1 MANTKVQM
9 EKIMRLLCL
18 GIFMTVWL
26 TGTARAAEPEIPA
39 QAAIL
44 MEASTGKILYEK
56 NADDT
61 RYPASITKMMT
72 CLIALEEGNLSDTVT
87 ISPAAA
93 YQEDSPPEIAPG
105 DQISMDMLLSRMML
119 LSDNAA
125 AYAVA
130 EHMSGSA
137 DAFTVKMNNRMEA
150 IGGYNT
156 HFANPNGLPN
166 PNHYSTA
173 RDLLKLSAECM
184 MNPKFREIVSQK
196 TRTVNWM
203 DTYGQPKSELAENTN
218 ELLKS
223 YDGITGI
230 KTGWTR
236 AAGGCLAASAKRNNV
251 ELIAVVL
258 GAPDMDLR
266 FTAAEQLLDY
276 GFSRISDS
284 KCIVEKSRVE
294 KTLYVRDG
302 KEWWVTARPA
312 EDVYAPIIDGVQD
325 EGFYWKIEMPLV
337 IKASVAKGEKVGTLI
352 LFNNGQVVRQIPMLA
367 DADVDIGNQPI
378 SKFIGVLDDV
388 AKAIAG

>member
-1 MANTKVQM
+1 MVITKIQM
-9 EKIMRLLCL
+9 GKIMRLLCL
-18 GIFMTVWL
+18 GIFMAVWMS
-26 TGTARAAEPEIPA
+26 GSARAAEPEVPA

-44 MEASTGKILYEK
+44 MEASTGKVLYEK
-56 NADDT
+56 NADVT
-61 RYPASITKMMT
+61 RYPASLTKMMT
-72 CLIALEEGNLSDTVT
+72 CLIALEEGNLSDPVT

-93 YQEDSPPEIAPG
+93 NQEDSPEEIAAG

-130 EHMSGSA
+130 EHISGSA
-137 DAFTVKMNNRMEA
+137 GDFAVKMNRR
-150 IGGYNT
+150 IGTIGAHNT
-156 HFANPNGLPN
+156 HFANPNGLPDQT
-166 PNHYSTA
+166 HYSTA
-173 RDLLKLSAECM
+173 RDLLRLSAECM
-184 MNPKFREIVSQK
+184 KNPKFREIVSQK
-196 TRTVNWM
+196 TRTINWAAAS
-203 DTYGQPKSELAENTN
+203 GQPKSELAENTN

-236 AAGGCLAASAKRNNV
+236 AAGGCLAASAKRHNV

-266 FTAAEQLLDY
+266 FNAAQQLLDY
-276 GFSRISDS
+276 GFSRIDS
-284 KCIVEKSRVE
+284 KCIMEKSRVE

-302 KEWWVTARPA
+302 KEWWVTAHPA
-312 EDVYAPIIDGVQD
+312 EDIYAPIIDGVQA

-337 IKASVAKGEKVGTLI
+337 IKASVAKGAKVGTLI
-352 LFNNGQVVRQIPMLA
+352 LFHDGKEVKQIPMLA
-367 DADVDIGNQPI
+367 DEDVDIGNQPI
-378 SKFIGVLDDV
+378 SKVIGVIDDV